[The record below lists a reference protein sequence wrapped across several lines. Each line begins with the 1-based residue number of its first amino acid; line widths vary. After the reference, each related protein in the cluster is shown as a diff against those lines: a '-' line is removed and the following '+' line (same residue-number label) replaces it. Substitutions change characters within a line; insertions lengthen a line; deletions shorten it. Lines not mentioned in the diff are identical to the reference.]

1 MKKKGVIRHIL
12 SIRGMGQV
20 ISVSVALIIM
30 SMIFGFINPAF
41 FSTANTGNL
50 LRQVVPILIIGMGQS
65 YVLITGGI
73 DLSIGSVAGMSCM
86 ISATLMTAG
95 NMNPVLTSI
104 VTLVI
109 CCFVGLIN
117 GLLVAK
123 TKLPAFIA
131 TLGTMIIARGVA
143 QLVNGNMNTD
153 GIPEGAEAFKD
164 FFYYGETLG
173 IYNPVWIG
181 IVLFLIFNFILN
193 STKTGRYTYA
203 IGSNYEAAKLSGV
216 NVTKSETLVYI
227 FSAFLAGVVGL
238 ILTAQSG
245 MGTMNA
251 GTTYELNAVA
261 ASVIGG
267 VSTMG
272 GQGLLFGTVIGS
284 FIWGV
289 LNNGLQ
295 FAGAP
300 LALRNLVIGVVVIIS
315 VLIDRIARSG
325 KVDPKVILSQVK
337 MFFNFGKD
345 NLLKKSNNS
354 EENYEEINECS

>member
-1 MKKKGVIRHIL
+1 MKSVKKENVLVKIL

-20 ISVSVALIIM
+20 ISVTAALIIM
-30 SMIFGFINPAF
+30 SIIFGVINPAF
-41 FSTANTGNL
+41 FSSENTANL

-86 ISATLMTAG
+86 ISATLMTSG
-95 NMNPVLTSI
+95 NMNPV
-104 VTLVI
+104 VTTIITLIACMV
-109 CCFVGLIN
+109 VGLVN

-131 TLGTMIIARGVA
+131 TLGTMIIARGIA
-143 QLVNGNMNTD
+143 QLANGNMNTD
-153 GIPEGAEAFKD
+153 GIPSSADGFKE
-164 FFYYGETLG
+164 FFYYGDTFG
-173 IYNPVWIG
+173 VYNPVWIG
-181 IVLFLIFNFILN
+181 LFLFLVFNFILS

-216 NVTKSETLVYI
+216 NVVASETTVYI

-251 GTTYELNAVA
+251 GSTYELNAVA

-272 GQGLLFGTVIGS
+272 GQGLLFGTIIGS

-300 LALRNLVIGVVVIIS
+300 LALRNLVIGIVVIIS
-315 VLIDRIARSG
+315 VLIDRVARSG
-325 KVDPKVILSQVK
+325 KFDFSKIMNK
-337 MFFNFGKD
+337 
-345 NLLKKSNNS
+345 LKKEDNK
-354 EENYEEINECS
+354 

>member
-1 MKKKGVIRHIL
+1 MKNNYLKEIMA
-12 SIRGMGQV
+12 IRGMGQV
-20 ISVSVALIIM
+20 VSVTAALLVM
-30 SMIFGFINPAF
+30 TLVFGVINPSF
-41 FSTANTGNL
+41 FSGENTTNL
-50 LRQVVPILIIGMGQS
+50 LRQVVPIMIIGIGQS
-65 YVLITGGI
+65 FVMITGGI
-73 DLSIGSVAGMSCM
+73 DLSIGSVAGMSSM
-86 ISATLMTAG
+86 ISATLMTKGGMDPWVASG
-95 NMNPVLTSI
+95 
-104 VTLVI
+104 VTLAA
-109 CCFVGLIN
+109 CCLVGLVN
-117 GLLVAK
+117 GLLVSV

-143 QLVNGNMNTD
+143 QLANGNMNTD
-153 GIPEGAEAFKD
+153 GIPESADGFKSI
-164 FFYYGETLG
+164 FYYGDTLG
-173 IYNPVWIG
+173 LYNPIWIG
-181 IVLFLIFNFILN
+181 IVLFLIFAFILGK
-193 STKTGRYTYA
+193 TCTGRHTYA

-216 NVTKSETLVYI
+216 NVVAAETKVYV

-238 ILTAQSG
+238 MLTAQSG

-251 GTTYELNAVA
+251 GMSYELNAVA

-315 VLIDRIARSG
+315 VLIDRIARGG
-325 KVDPKVILSQVK
+325 KLG
-337 MFFNFGKD
+337 FF
-345 NLLKKSNNS
+345 KKR
-354 EENYEEINECS
+354 

>member
-1 MKKKGVIRHIL
+1 MEEKERSLNGLWRQIV

-20 ISVSVALIIM
+20 ISVSVALVIM
-30 SMIFGFINPAF
+30 TIVFGIINPLF
-41 FSTANTGNL
+41 FSSGNITNL
-50 LRQVVPILIIGMGQS
+50 LRQVVPIMIIGMGQS

-95 NMNPVLTSI
+95 QMNPWLASI
-104 VTLVI
+104 ITILA
-109 CCFVGLIN
+109 CCVVGLVN
-117 GLLVAK
+117 GLLVSRA
-123 TKLPAFIA
+123 KLPAFIA
-131 TLGTMIIARGVA
+131 TLGTMIIARGIA
-143 QLVNGNMNTD
+143 QLVNDNMNTD
-153 GIPEGAEAFKD
+153 GIPESAKVFKD
-164 FFYYGETLG
+164 LFYYGDTLG
-173 IYNPVWIG
+173 LYNPIWIG
-181 IVLFLIFNFILN
+181 LILFIVFNFIL
-193 STKTGRYTYA
+193 SKTKTGRHTYA

-216 NVTKSETLVYI
+216 NVIFAETRVYI
-227 FSAFLAGVVGL
+227 YSAFLAGVVGL
-238 ILTAQSG
+238 MLTAQSG
-245 MGTMNA
+245 MGTMSA
-251 GTTYELNAVA
+251 GNTYELNAVA

-315 VLIDRIARSG
+315 VLIDRVARSG
-325 KVDPKVILSQVK
+325 KFDFRKV
-337 MFFNFGKD
+337 
-345 NLLKKSNNS
+345 LKNKAL
-354 EENYEEINECS
+354 

>member
-1 MKKKGVIRHIL
+1 MGIAKRMMK
-12 SIRGMGQV
+12 IRGMGQV
-20 ISVSVALIIM
+20 VSVSIALVVM
-30 SMIFGFINPAF
+30 SVIFGIINPAF
-41 FSTANTGNL
+41 FSGANLTNL
-50 LRQVVPILIIGMGQS
+50 LRQVVPIMIIGMGQS

-73 DLSIGSVAGMSCM
+73 DLSIGSVAGMSSM
-86 ISATLMTAG
+86 ISATLMTRTG
-95 NMNPVLTSI
+95 INPWIICIITIFFCCIVGFANGVLVSK
-104 VTLVI
+104 
-109 CCFVGLIN
+109 
-117 GLLVAK
+117 A
-123 TKLPAFIA
+123 KLPAFIA
-131 TLGTMIIARGVA
+131 TLGTMIIARGIA

-153 GIPEGAEAFKD
+153 GIPASANGFKNL
-164 FFYYGETLG
+164 FYYGKTFG
-173 IYNPVWIG
+173 IYNPIWVGLI
-181 IVLFLIFNFILN
+181 LFLIFAFILG
-193 STKTGRYTYA
+193 KTRLGRHIYA

-216 NVTKSETLVYI
+216 NVVAAETKVYI
-227 FSAFLAGVVGL
+227 ISSFLAGIVGL

-315 VLIDRIARSG
+315 VLIDRVARSG
-325 KVDPKVILSQVK
+325 KYDLSK
-337 MFFNFGKD
+337 LFETR
-345 NLLKKSNNS
+345 KKQ
-354 EENYEEINECS
+354 

>member
-1 MKKKGVIRHIL
+1 MSNDQNPVL
-12 SIRGMGQV
+12 SQIKRFTSMRGMGQV
-20 ISVSVALIIM
+20 ISVTVALVIMII
-30 SMIFGFINPAF
+30 SFGIINPSF
-41 FSTANTGNL
+41 FSPDNTTNL
-50 LRQVVPILIIGMGQS
+50 LRQVVPIMIIGMGQS

-95 NMNPVLTSI
+95 GMDPLPACILTI
-104 VTLVI
+104 LA
-109 CCFVGLIN
+109 CCVVGLVN
-117 GLLVAK
+117 GILVSKA
-123 TKLPAFIA
+123 KLPAFIA
-131 TLGTMIIARGVA
+131 TLGTMIIARGIA
-143 QLVNGNMNTD
+143 QLANKNLNTD
-153 GIPEGAEAFKD
+153 GIPETAKGFKD
-164 FFYYGETLG
+164 LFYYGQTLG
-173 IYNPVWIG
+173 LYNPIWIG
-181 IVLFLIFNFILN
+181 LVLFMIFAFIL
-193 STKTGRYTYA
+193 SKTKTGRHTYA

-216 NVTKSETLVYI
+216 NVVLAETKVYV
-227 FSAFLAGVVGL
+227 FSSLLAGVVGL
-238 ILTAQSG
+238 MLTAQSG

-251 GTTYELNAVA
+251 GTGYELNAVA

-315 VLIDRIARSG
+315 VLIDRVARSG
-325 KVDPKVILSQVK
+325 KLDFKK
-337 MFFNFGKD
+337 YFGS
-345 NLLKKSNNS
+345 KKSNIVEVSS
-354 EENYEEINECS
+354 EDKKSA

>member
-1 MKKKGVIRHIL
+1 MDNVQIPSMKKRKKIT

-30 SMIFGFINPAF
+30 TIVFGIINPSF
-41 FSTANTGNL
+41 FSSDNTTNL
-50 LRQVVPILIIGMGQS
+50 LRQVVPIMIIGMGQS
-65 YVLITGGI
+65 FVLITGGI

-86 ISATLMTAG
+86 LSATLMTVG
-95 NMNPVLTSI
+95 GMNPFMASI
-104 VTLVI
+104 ITILA
-109 CCFVGLIN
+109 CCVVGLIN
-117 GLLVAK
+117 GLLVSRA
-123 TKLPAFIA
+123 KLPAFIA
-131 TLGTMIIARGVA
+131 TLGTMIIARGIA
-143 QLVNGNMNTD
+143 QLSNGNLNTD
-153 GIPEGAEAFKD
+153 GIPASADGFKD
-164 FFYYGETLG
+164 LFYYGKTFGL
-173 IYNPVWIG
+173 YNPIWIG
-181 IVLFLIFNFILN
+181 IILFIIFSIVL
-193 STKTGRYTYA
+193 SKTTTGRHTYA

-216 NVTKSETLVYI
+216 NVIKAETKVYI

-238 ILTAQSG
+238 MLTAQSG

-272 GQGLLFGTVIGS
+272 GQGLLIGTVIGS

-300 LALRNLVIGVVVIIS
+300 LALRNLVIGVVVIVS
-315 VLIDRIARSG
+315 VLIDRVARSG
-325 KVDPKVILSQVK
+325 
-337 MFFNFGKD
+337 
-345 NLLKKSNNS
+345 NLDLKKWLKF
-354 EENYEEINECS
+354 